1 MLVRTMVSRQGIEG
15 VTFQFVRHNEANE
28 TVPCDMGKEA
38 DELADI
44 VTRSAPFGTKFATEG
59 NEVRVALGL

>member
-1 MLVRTMVSRQGIEG
+1 MSRQGIEG

-28 TVPCDMGKEA
+28 TFPCELSKEA

-44 VTRSAPFGTKFATEG
+44 TKHSAAFGTKLVTEG
-59 NEVRVALGL
+59 NEVRVIL